1 MMSAAE
7 DFLQRNRGVI
17 RRADWL
23 AEGLSLYSLYA
34 LKSRE
39 AVYQVCPGVYAAP
52 DAMTRQEEIVQLLSR
67 KHPRMVM
74 NLLSALQ
81 FHQMTTQIPQA
92 LFLAMPRGARVPRI
106 SFCCLEVK
114 RLLPAFM
121 EMGAEVYQ
129 GTWGAFRVFN
139 PERCVADLF
148 RYRSEFGQDVFL
160 EALHEY
166 LNRKGTRPALL
177 MEYAERLGVL
187 KGITPYL
194 ETAL

>member
-1 MMSAAE
+1 MMSVAE
-7 DFLQRNRGVI
+7 DFLQRNHGVV
-17 RRADWL
+17 RRAYWL

-39 AVYQVCPGVYAAP
+39 AVYQVCPGGYAAP
-52 DAMTRQEEIVQLLSR
+52 NAMTRQEEIVQLLSR

-92 LFLAMPRGARVPRI
+92 LFLAMPRGARVPRG
-106 SFCCLEVK
+106 SFCRLEVK

-121 EMGAEVYQ
+121 EMGAEEHQ
-129 GTWGAFRVFN
+129 GTWGAFKAFN

-148 RYRSEFGQDVFL
+148 RYRPSSGRMFFWKLCMSIATGRAHVPR
-160 EALHEY
+160 Y
-166 LNRKGTRPALL
+166 
-177 MEYAERLGVL
+177 
-187 KGITPYL
+187 
-194 ETAL
+194 